1 MSSLGN
7 HFYQYLLS
15 AQKSDDDKIKGRG
28 IITFALVGI
37 IIGGYSALKWNNL
50 DITALVNSSMIML
63 IGFICSIVLIKLAVH
78 PIIAGNV
85 MQLGGMIHLT
95 NLMFQTGGASSHS
108 IMWIAAMTVF
118 AYILMN
124 ARSGFFWSVIM
135 VMIYVAM
142 IVMDYS
148 GYELPQLV
156 LSTKDAQVEH
166 YSALLL
172 PPLAIWFSNHYN
184 NTLRSKAIASNQAA
198 LLAAESASQA
208 AVQSREELQLLFN
221 QVGDTVKQLMK
232 TSHDLTTHLSV
243 MSQYAKDI
251 DDGVGEQVFATNHI
265 NELLQNTATL
275 VSQSNDIIQ
284 TVSNDSQRAEE
295 QADNSSIAMTATI
308 TSMSDIKA
316 SNDAIEKA
324 IMVIT
329 DIANQ
334 TNLLALN
341 AAIEAARAGEMGR
354 GFAVVADEVRNLSK
368 RSTESANEIKL
379 LIEKSSSDV
388 NNGYEAVETNAETFA
403 EIIDA
408 VTNMSG
414 QISSVTD
421 NVVNTDK
428 NISGVL
434 SASEQVISVTK
445 SNEVNV
451 QSMTQSISELLQVS
465 NDLGDM
471 SSHLM
476 TMVNKHA

>member
-50 DITALVNSSMIML
+50 DVTALVNSSMIML
-63 IGFICSIVLIKLAVH
+63 IGFICSIMLIKLAVN

-85 MQLGGMIHLT
+85 MQLGGMLHLT
-95 NLMFQTGGASSHS
+95 NLMFQTGGANSHS

-118 AYILMN
+118 AYLLMN
-124 ARSGFFWSVIM
+124 ARSGFFWSV
-135 VMIYVAM
+135 VMMITYVAM
-142 IVMDYS
+142 IIMDNN

-156 LSTKDAQVEH
+156 LSAKDAKVEH

-184 NTLRSKAIASNQAA
+184 NTLRSKAMASNQAA
-198 LLAAESASQA
+198 LLAAESASQGA
-208 AVQSREELQLLFN
+208 EQSREELQLLFN
-221 QVGDTVKQLMK
+221 QVGDTVTQLMQ
-232 TSHDLTTHLSV
+232 TSSDLTAHLTV

-251 DDGVGEQVFATNHI
+251 DDGVGEQVSATSHI
-265 NELLQNTATL
+265 NDLLQDTATL
-275 VSQSNDIIQ
+275 VGNASGIIQ
-284 TVSNDSQRAEE
+284 AMGNDSLRAEE

-308 TSMSDIKA
+308 TSMSDIKD

-324 IMVIT
+324 IKVIT

-379 LIEKSSSDV
+379 LIEKSSADV

-408 VTNMSG
+408 VTNMSS
-414 QISSVTD
+414 QITSVTT
-421 NVVNTDK
+421 NVVTTDK

-434 SASEQVISVTK
+434 SASEQVTSVTK
-445 SNEVNV
+445 ANELSAQAMN
-451 QSMTQSISELLQVS
+451 QSIGELLQVS
-465 NDLGDM
+465 DELNAM
-471 SSHLM
+471 STRLVTIVNSH
-476 TMVNKHA
+476 

>member
-1 MSSLGN
+1 MSSFGN
-7 HFYQYLLS
+7 HFYQYILGE
-15 AQKSDDDKIKGRG
+15 QKSDDDKIKGRG

-37 IIGGYSALKWNNL
+37 IVGGYSALKWNNL
-50 DITALVNSSMIML
+50 DVTVLVNSSVIML
-63 IGFICSIVLIKLAVH
+63 IGFICSLGLIKAAVN

-95 NLMFQTGGASSHS
+95 NLMFQTGGANSHS

-118 AYILMN
+118 AYLLMN
-124 ARSGFFWSVIM
+124 ARSGFFWSVVM
-135 VMIYVAM
+135 VLIYVAM

-156 LSTKDAQVEH
+156 LSTKDAKVEH

-184 NTLRSKAIASNQAA
+184 NSLRSKAIASNQVA
-198 LLAAESASQA
+198 LLAAESSSQA
-208 AVQSREELQLLFN
+208 AEQSREELQQLFN
-221 QVGDTVKQLMK
+221 QVGDTVTQLMQ
-232 TSHDLTTHLSV
+232 TSRDLTTHLTV

-251 DDGVGEQVFATNHI
+251 DDGVGEQVSATGHI
-265 NELLQNTATL
+265 NELLQDTATL
-275 VSQSNDIIQ
+275 VGQASDIIQ
-284 TVSNDSQRAEE
+284 AVSNDSQRAEE

-341 AAIEAARAGEMGR
+341 AAIEAARAGELGR

-379 LIEKSSSDV
+379 LIDKSSSDV

-408 VTNMSG
+408 VTNMSS
-414 QISSVTD
+414 QISCVTS

-434 SASEQVISVTK
+434 SASEQVTSVTK
-445 SNEVNV
+445 SNELNA
-451 QSMTQSISELLQVS
+451 QAMTKSIGELLQVS
-465 NDLGDM
+465 DELNDM
-471 SSHLM
+471 STRLV
-476 TMVNKHA
+476 TMVNSH

>member
-1 MSSLGN
+1 MSSFGN
-7 HFYQYLLS
+7 HFYQYLLGE
-15 AQKSDDDKIKGRG
+15 QKSDDDKIKGRG

-37 IIGGYSALKWNNL
+37 IVGGYSALKWNNL
-50 DITALVNSSMIML
+50 DVTVLVNSSMIML
-63 IGFICSIVLIKLAVH
+63 IGFICSLVLIKAAVN

-118 AYILMN
+118 AYLLMN
-124 ARSGFFWSVIM
+124 ARSGFFWSV
-135 VMIYVAM
+135 VMLLIYVAM
-142 IVMDYS
+142 IIMDYS

-156 LSTKDAQVEH
+156 LSAKDAKVEH

-184 NTLRSKAIASNQAA
+184 NSLRNKAIASNQVA
-198 LLAAESASQA
+198 LLAAESSSQA
-208 AVQSREELQLLFN
+208 AEQSREELQQLFN
-221 QVGDTVKQLMK
+221 QVGDTVTQLMQ
-232 TSHDLTTHLSV
+232 TSKDLTRHLTV

-251 DDGVGEQVFATNHI
+251 DDGVGEQVSATGHI
-265 NELLQNTATL
+265 NELLQDTAML
-275 VSQSNDIIQ
+275 VGQASDIIQ
-284 TVSNDSQRAEE
+284 AVSNDSQRAEE

-341 AAIEAARAGEMGR
+341 AAIEAARAGELGR

-379 LIEKSSSDV
+379 LIDKSSSDV

-408 VTNMSG
+408 VTNMSS
-414 QISSVTD
+414 QISCVTS

-434 SASEQVISVTK
+434 SASEQVTSVTK
-445 SNEVNV
+445 SNELSA
-451 QSMTQSISELLQVS
+451 QAMTKSIGELLQVS
-465 NDLGDM
+465 DELNDM
-471 SSHLM
+471 STRLV
-476 TMVNKHA
+476 TMVNSH

>member
-1 MSSLGN
+1 MV
-7 HFYQYLLS
+7 
-15 AQKSDDDKIKGRG
+15 
-28 IITFALVGI
+28 IIYV
-37 IIGGYSALKWNNL
+37 
-50 DITALVNSSMIML
+50 
-63 IGFICSIVLIKLAVH
+63 
-78 PIIAGNV
+78 
-85 MQLGGMIHLT
+85 
-95 NLMFQTGGASSHS
+95 
-108 IMWIAAMTVF
+108 
-118 AYILMN
+118 
-124 ARSGFFWSVIM
+124 
-135 VMIYVAM
+135 VMIA
-142 IVMDYS
+142 MDYS

-156 LSTKDAQVEH
+156 LSAKDAKVEH

-198 LLAAESASQA
+198 LLAAESSSLA
-208 AVQSREELQLLFN
+208 AEQSREELQLLFN
-221 QVGDTVKQLMK
+221 QVGETVTQLMQ
-232 TSHDLTTHLSV
+232 TSSDLTTHLSV
-243 MSQYAKDI
+243 MSKYAKDI
-251 DDGVGEQVFATNHI
+251 DDGVGDQVSATGHI
-265 NELLQNTATL
+265 NELLQDTATL
-275 VSQSNDIIQ
+275 VSQSSDIIQ
-284 TVSNDSQRAEE
+284 AVSNDSLRAEE

-308 TSMSDIKA
+308 TSMSDIKD

-324 IMVIT
+324 IKVIT

-414 QISSVTD
+414 QISCVTE

-434 SASEQVISVTK
+434 SASEQVTSVTK
-445 SNEVNV
+445 SNELNA
-451 QSMTQSISELLQVS
+451 QAMTKSISELLQVS
-465 NDLGDM
+465 GDLSDM
-471 SSHLM
+471 SSRLM

>member
-7 HFYQYLLS
+7 PLYQYLLHD
-15 AQKSDDDKIKGRG
+15 QKSDEDKIKGRG

-37 IIGGYSALKWNNL
+37 LVGGYSALKWHNL
-50 DITALVNSSMIML
+50 DVTALVNSSMIML
-63 IGFICSIVLIKLAVH
+63 IGFICSLGLIKAAVN

-95 NLMFQTGGASSHS
+95 NLMLQTGGASSHS

-118 AYILMN
+118 AYLLMN
-124 ARSGFFWSVIM
+124 ARSGFFWSVVMVITYV
-135 VMIYVAM
+135 VMI
-142 IVMDYS
+142 IMDYRD
-148 GYELPQLV
+148 YELPQLV
-156 LSTKDAQVEH
+156 LSAKDAKVEH

-184 NTLRSKAIASNQAA
+184 NSLRSKAMASNQAA

-208 AVQSREELQLLFN
+208 AEQSREALQVLFN
-221 QVGDTVKQLMK
+221 QVGDTVTHLMQ
-232 TSHDLTTHLSV
+232 TSSDLTAQLTV

-251 DDGVGEQVFATNHI
+251 DDGVGEQVSATSHI
-265 NELLQNTATL
+265 NDLLQDTATL
-275 VSQSNDIIQ
+275 VGNASDIIQ
-284 TVSNDSQRAEE
+284 AMGHDSLRAEE

-308 TSMSDIKA
+308 TSMSDIKD

-324 IMVIT
+324 IKVIT

-379 LIEKSSSDV
+379 LIEKSSADV
-388 NNGYEAVETNAETFA
+388 SNGYEAVETNAETFA

-414 QISSVTD
+414 QITSVTSD
-421 NVVNTDK
+421 VVSTNN

-434 SASEQVISVTK
+434 SASKQVTSVTK
-445 SNEVNV
+445 ANELSAQAMN
-451 QSMTQSISELLQVS
+451 QSIGELLQVS
-465 NDLGDM
+465 DDLNAM
-471 SSHLM
+471 STRLVTIVNSH
-476 TMVNKHA
+476 

>member
-1 MSSLGN
+1 MNTLALEVSTLE
-7 HFYQYLLS
+7 
-15 AQKSDDDKIKGRG
+15 
-28 IITFALVGI
+28 IITFALVGMLV
-37 IIGGYSALKWNNL
+37 GGYSALKWNNL
-50 DITALVNSSMIML
+50 DVPILVNSSLIML
-63 IGFICSIVLIKLAVH
+63 IGFMCSIMLIKFAVN

-118 AYILMN
+118 AYLLMN

-135 VMIYVAM
+135 VIIYMVMIF
-142 IVMDYS
+142 MDHS

-156 LSTKDAQVEH
+156 LSSKDAKVEH

-184 NTLRSKAIASNQAA
+184 HTLRSKAIASNEAA
-198 LLAAESASQA
+198 LLAAESSSLA
-208 AVQSREELQLLFN
+208 AEQSREELQQLFN
-221 QVGDTVKQLMK
+221 QVGHTVTQLMQ
-232 TSHDLTTHLSV
+232 TSSDLTAQLTV
-243 MSQYAKDI
+243 MSQYAQDI
-251 DDGVGEQVFATNHI
+251 DNGVGEQVSATGHI
-265 NELLQNTATL
+265 NELLQDTATL
-275 VSQSNDIIQ
+275 VGQASDIIQ
-284 TVSNDSQRAEE
+284 AVSNDSQRAEE

-341 AAIEAARAGEMGR
+341 AAIEAARAGELGR

-379 LIEKSSSDV
+379 LIDKSSSDV

-408 VTNMSG
+408 VTNMSS
-414 QISSVTD
+414 QISCVTS

-428 NISGVL
+428 NITGVL
-434 SASEQVISVTK
+434 SASEQVTSVTK
-445 SNEVNV
+445 SNELNA
-451 QSMTQSISELLQVS
+451 QAMTKSIGELLQVS
-465 NDLGDM
+465 DELNAM
-471 SSHLM
+471 STRLV
-476 TMVNKHA
+476 TMVNRH

>member
-1 MSSLGN
+1 MSSFGN
-7 HFYQYLLS
+7 HFYQYLL
-15 AQKSDDDKIKGRG
+15 AEQKSDDDKIKGRG

-37 IIGGYSALKWNNL
+37 IVGGYSALKWNNL
-50 DITALVNSSMIML
+50 DVPVLVNSSLVML
-63 IGFICSIVLIKLAVH
+63 IGFICSLGLIKAAVN
-78 PIIAGNV
+78 PIVAGNV

-118 AYILMN
+118 AYLLMN
-124 ARSGFFWSVIM
+124 ARSGFFWSVVM
-135 VMIYVAM
+135 VLIYVAM

-156 LSTKDAQVEH
+156 LSAKDAQVEH

-184 NTLRSKAIASNQAA
+184 NALRNKAIASNQAA
-198 LLAAESASQA
+198 LLAAESSSQA
-208 AVQSREELQLLFN
+208 AEQSREELQQLFN
-221 QVGDTVKQLMK
+221 QVGDTVTQLMQTSK
-232 TSHDLTTHLSV
+232 ELTSHLTV

-251 DDGVGEQVFATNHI
+251 DDGVGEQVSATSHI
-265 NELLQNTATL
+265 NELLQDTAVL
-275 VSQSNDIIQ
+275 VGQSSDIIQ
-284 TVSNDSQRAEE
+284 AVSNDSQRAEE

-341 AAIEAARAGEMGR
+341 AAIEAARAGELGR

-368 RSTESANEIKL
+368 RSSESANEIKL

-388 NNGYEAVETNAETFA
+388 SNGYDAVETNAETFA

-408 VTNMSG
+408 VTNMSS
-414 QISSVTD
+414 QISCVTS

-434 SASEQVISVTK
+434 SASEQVTSVTK
-445 SNEVNV
+445 SNALNA
-451 QSMTQSISELLQVS
+451 QAMTKSIGELLQVS
-465 NDLGDM
+465 DELNDM
-471 SSHLM
+471 STRLV
-476 TMVNKHA
+476 TMVNRH